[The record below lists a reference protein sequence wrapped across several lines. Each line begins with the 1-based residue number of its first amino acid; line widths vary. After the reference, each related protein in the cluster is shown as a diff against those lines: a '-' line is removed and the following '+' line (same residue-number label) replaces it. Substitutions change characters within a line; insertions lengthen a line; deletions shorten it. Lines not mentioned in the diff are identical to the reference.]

1 MNNLNRSISL
11 YKKAEKIAVKV
22 IFANGNSL
30 VTEIN
35 GTFQDAKKY
44 YLGKYFNIGI
54 YPIEQMSKA
63 VEVVELRT

>member
-1 MNNLNRSISL
+1 MNTLNHAIGL
-11 YKKAEKIAVKV
+11 YRKSKKVAVKV

-35 GTFQDAKKY
+35 GTFQDAKDY
-44 YLGKYFNIGI
+44 YLGKYFNVGI